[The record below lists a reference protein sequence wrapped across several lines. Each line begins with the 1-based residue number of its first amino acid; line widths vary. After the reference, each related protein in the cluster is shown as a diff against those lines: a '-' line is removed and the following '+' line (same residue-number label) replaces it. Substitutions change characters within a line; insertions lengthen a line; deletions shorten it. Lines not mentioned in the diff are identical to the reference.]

1 MAYCPFI
8 RSDFS
13 FSPVRYQ
20 FSNGFKGYCMDENEM
35 RNFVKAVA
43 DADRLQ
49 IVGLLA
55 QKSASLSEINA
66 TLGFHPSDTRRHLD
80 QLLQSG
86 VIRISE
92 GAYELDSNALEKLAL
107 QQFEGAR
114 AAFTPEA
121 GLEKNQRQ
129 VLSAHL
135 NTDGTIKQIPPQP
148 AKRQVILD
156 YLINAFS
163 FEANYKEKEV
173 NMILAHFHPDTA
185 TLRRA
190 LVDAEMLA
198 RERDGS
204 RYWRPK

>member
-1 MAYCPFI
+1 M
-8 RSDFS
+8 
-13 FSPVRYQ
+13 
-20 FSNGFKGYCMDENEM
+20 NEIEM
-35 RNFVKAVA
+35 SNFVKALA

-55 QKSASLSEINA
+55 QKSASLSEISA
-66 TLGFHPSDTRRHLD
+66 ALGLPPSDTRRHLD

-92 GAYELDSNALEKLAL
+92 RDYELDSNALKKLAY

-114 AAFTPEA
+114 ADFTPEA
-121 GLEKNQRQ
+121 GLEKDQRQ
-129 VLSAHL
+129 VLAAHL
-135 NTDGTIKQIPPQP
+135 NTDGTIKQIPAQP

-185 TLRRA
+185 ALRRA
-190 LVDAEMLA
+190 LVDAGMLA
-198 RERDGS
+198 RVRDGS